1 MLQNQHDML
10 EKLTDIEQRLL
21 DVEARC
27 ALNQRGILLG
37 NNGHSIKNSI
47 NNSHH
52 LLHKLN
58 NSKNHVY
65 NNFNN
70 NRNNIKNNVNNN
82 SEANNSEANNS
93 DNNST
98 NNYDQD
104 FNNDEQ
110 PDCVIDDNDT
120 YNENENNESMGS
132 NNDSLEYNDQSQQSL
147 NVSNNFA
154 SNPNIS
160 LSNPNLLSDTEVNRI
175 FSLAKSRGN
184 FAALIVQQL
193 YGKHERIISNV
204 MGTRGKRQ
212 LSPRRINIVK
222 KLTFNMYPAS
232 NQVEEEMLWKKG
244 CVKAIDSKN
253 RKVKIQPGSIDHI
266 NMSAGIQAMQNIK
279 FEYQMN

>member
-1 MLQNQHDML
+1 MLQNQHDMI
-10 EKLTDIEQRLL
+10 EKLSDIESRLL
-21 DVEARC
+21 DLEARC
-27 ALNQRGILLG
+27 TLNQRSILIG

-58 NSKNHVY
+58 NNNKNHLY
-65 NNFNN
+65 
-70 NRNNIKNNVNNN
+70 NNIKNNNN

-104 FNNDEQ
+104 FNNEEQ
-110 PDCVIDDNDT
+110 VDRINDNDNDT
-120 YNENENNESMGS
+120 YNENNESMGS

-147 NVSNNFA
+147 NMSNNFA
-154 SNPNIS
+154 ANPNIN
-160 LSNPNLLSDTEVNRI
+160 LNNPNLLSDTEVKRI

-193 YGKHERIISNV
+193 YGKHERVISNV

-222 KLTFNMYPAS
+222 KLTFNMYPAAS
-232 NQVEEEMLWKKG
+232 QVEEEMLWKKE

-253 RKVKIQPGSIDHI
+253 RKVKIEPGSFDHI
-266 NMSAGIQAMQNIK
+266 SRAAGIQAMTNLK
-279 FEYQMN
+279 FQEYQMN